1 MNYIKDART
10 LTLAGGLAVL
20 DAAIA
25 EAERIGQPMCIT
37 VVDTGGN
44 LLAFGRMDGSKALSV
59 ISTRN
64 KAVTA
69 ALSNEPTGGAH
80 ADVELQVTLA
90 QESKWTNLIGGIPI
104 RVDGFVLGAVAA
116 GSGTGTQD
124 LAVARAGAAAIAGA
138 EMFLDFK
145 PMGAEDTGIIRG
157 SASGEAAWMN
167 GPHRPPRRAS
177 LRPRRSMLARS
188 IAARR
193 DLGARGGDVRRWRAS
208 RRMDGEL
215 FAFCT
220 LAGAQAL
227 GDADAHRPASV
238 AAARRS
244 ARWPACPSRSRT

>member
-1 MNYIKDART
+1 MADTSLVKDTRT

-20 DAAIA
+20 AAAIN

-80 ADVELQVTLA
+80 ADVEIQVTLA
-90 QESKWTNLIGGIPI
+90 QENKWTNLIGGIPI
-104 RVDGFVLGAVAA
+104 RVGGFVLGAVAA

-124 LAVARAGAAAIAGA
+124 LIVARAGAAAIAGA
-138 EMFLDFK
+138 EMFLDFT

-157 SASGEAAWMN
+157 SHPEK
-167 GPHRPPRRAS
+167 PR
-177 LRPRRSMLARS
+177 
-188 IAARR
+188 
-193 DLGARGGDVRRWRAS
+193 G
-208 RRMDGEL
+208 
-215 FAFCT
+215 
-220 LAGAQAL
+220 
-227 GDADAHRPASV
+227 
-238 AAARRS
+238 
-244 ARWPACPSRSRT
+244 

>member
-1 MNYIKDART
+1 MSSKSFIKDAKT
-10 LTLAGGLAVL
+10 LTLSGGLAVL
-20 DAAIA
+20 NAAIA
-25 EAERIGQPMCIT
+25 EAERIGQPMCIS

-90 QESKWTNLIGGIPI
+90 QENKWTNLIGGLPI

-124 LAVARAGAAAIAGA
+124 LAVARAGAAAIPGA
-138 EMFLDFK
+138 DMFADFT

-157 SASGEAAWMN
+157 SSPEKV
-167 GPHRPPRRAS
+167 
-177 LRPRRSMLARS
+177 
-188 IAARR
+188 
-193 DLGARGGDVRRWRAS
+193 RG
-208 RRMDGEL
+208 
-215 FAFCT
+215 
-220 LAGAQAL
+220 
-227 GDADAHRPASV
+227 
-238 AAARRS
+238 
-244 ARWPACPSRSRT
+244 

>member
-1 MNYIKDART
+1 MPDMPLVRDAKT

-25 EAERIGQPMCIT
+25 EAERIGQPMCIS

-69 ALSNEPTGGAH
+69 ALSDEPTGGAH

-90 QESKWTNLIGGIPI
+90 SENKWTNLLGGIPI
-104 RVDGFVLGAVAA
+104 RVDGFVLGAVAS

-138 EMFLDFK
+138 EMFLDFH

-157 SASGEAAWMN
+157 SHPEQ
-167 GPHRPPRRAS
+167 
-177 LRPRRSMLARS
+177 LRS
-188 IAARR
+188 
-193 DLGARGGDVRRWRAS
+193 
-208 RRMDGEL
+208 
-215 FAFCT
+215 
-220 LAGAQAL
+220 
-227 GDADAHRPASV
+227 
-238 AAARRS
+238 
-244 ARWPACPSRSRT
+244 

>member
-1 MNYIKDART
+1 MTSPTGRYVKEART

-20 DAAIA
+20 NAAIA
-25 EAERIGQPMCIT
+25 EAERIRQPMCIS

-44 LLAFGRMDGSKALSV
+44 LLAFARMDGSKALSV

-90 QESKWTNLIGGIPI
+90 QENKWTNLIGGLPI

-124 LAVARAGAAAIAGA
+124 LAVARAGAAAIEGA
-138 EMFLDFK
+138 DMFPDFT

-157 SASGEAAWMN
+157 SH
-167 GPHRPPRRAS
+167 PHT
-177 LRPRRSMLARS
+177 
-188 IAARR
+188 I
-193 DLGARGGDVRRWRAS
+193 RG
-208 RRMDGEL
+208 
-215 FAFCT
+215 
-220 LAGAQAL
+220 
-227 GDADAHRPASV
+227 
-238 AAARRS
+238 
-244 ARWPACPSRSRT
+244 

>member
-1 MNYIKDART
+1 MADKSLFKDAKT

-20 DAAIA
+20 NAAIA
-25 EAERIGQPMCIT
+25 EAERIGQPMCIS

-44 LLAFGRMDGSKALSV
+44 LLAFGRMDGS
-59 ISTRN
+59 

-90 QESKWTNLIGGIPI
+90 QENKWTNLIGGLPI

-138 EMFLDFK
+138 EMFRDFV

-157 SASGEAAWMN
+157 SSPEKV
-167 GPHRPPRRAS
+167 
-177 LRPRRSMLARS
+177 
-188 IAARR
+188 
-193 DLGARGGDVRRWRAS
+193 RG
-208 RRMDGEL
+208 
-215 FAFCT
+215 
-220 LAGAQAL
+220 
-227 GDADAHRPASV
+227 
-238 AAARRS
+238 
-244 ARWPACPSRSRT
+244 